1 MVPEPASTSIPE
13 PALAP
18 IFNDH
23 GTDAVIGK
31 TCKIGTPLKLAHGG
45 TLGARSFAK
54 DGESRIMCGTK
65 RHPDVEDSTTIYPN
79 SIHALIELADGRLM
93 AFSRNDPLPDQERFG
108 FKFALSYTRDLGK
121 S

>member
-23 GTDAVIGK
+23 GTDAFIGK

-54 DGESRIMCGTK
+54 DGESRLMCGTK

-79 SIHALIELADGRLM
+79 STILGANVFLMHSVHPNSLVVTKETRLEILDKNAKKKEGR
-93 AFSRNDPLPDQERFG
+93 G
-108 FKFALSYTRDLGK
+108 
-121 S
+121 